1 MTPLLFQFHQCH
13 LFCVADLFSW
23 KIFVTSCFSP
33 RADPS
38 TYKFHDVFFTRGSRQ
53 VFPARYIVGPKYQDH
68 RNDYHFIHII
78 LFLKGTGIE
87 KGKSNFQSGQPDA
100 QKPHFSSLK
109 KWFFG
114 HMLFLYIY
122 ICFIYRRFCCKHF
135 QVVANDMGAISGEN
149 ETVTLLL
156 ALIFSRSIEFSF
168 HGLTYGWSQLDID
181 QKEHIIPFSRTDC
194 WL

>member
-1 MTPLLFQFHQCH
+1 MFIKIVLWHSHQLSLYITINLDMTPLLFQFHQCH

-122 ICFIYRRFCCKHF
+122 IY
-135 QVVANDMGAISGEN
+135 VLYTEDSAANTS
-149 ETVTLLL
+149 
-156 ALIFSRSIEFSF
+156 
-168 HGLTYGWSQLDID
+168 
-181 QKEHIIPFSRTDC
+181 K
-194 WL
+194 